1 MKEHSKV
8 GDFGQGNKK
17 ILEITT
23 VYYTLNITLK
33 TKLNEFNKKEVLK
46 CVTNAS
52 LFMTLT
58 FINVIVITKFNKLLS
73 FSF

>member
-23 VYYTLNITLK
+23 VYYTLNITLQ

-46 CVTNAS
+46 W
-52 LFMTLT
+52 
-58 FINVIVITKFNKLLS
+58 
-73 FSF
+73 